1 MNSPSENRPSE
12 NRPAAGRPPG
22 ERPSQGQPAEGAPV
36 AGAPEAPLPPGN
48 GITRLLQSFTHG
60 DPDEVLTLEGLLHGL
75 GRSAY
80 GMFLFVSVLPGF
92 IPVPG
97 AAGAISGPLVALI
110 GLQLLVGLRHPWL
123 PGFIGR
129 RGPRRSTMDRFCK
142 RISPWMARLEHLV
155 RPRLQVLTGNRV
167 ASAFTGVLLVALGVL
182 LALPVPMT
190 NYIFAGLL
198 LLFALALMERDG
210 ALLLGLWTVT
220 SAGLLSMG
228 LLSERLVTVVGH
240 WLDKLF

>member
-1 MNSPSENRPSE
+1 MNLPSES
-12 NRPAAGRPPG
+12 RPADTPPPEDQPG
-22 ERPSQGQPAEGAPV
+22 EDRSGPSSPA
-36 AGAPEAPLPPGN
+36 GN

-60 DPDEVLTLEGLLHGL
+60 DPDEVLALEGLLHGL
-75 GRSAY
+75 GHSAF

-97 AAGAISGPLVALI
+97 AAGAISGPLVVLI

-129 RGPRRSTMDRFCK
+129 RGPRRSTMDRFCR
-142 RISPWMARLEHLV
+142 RISPWMARLENLV
-155 RPRLQVLTGNRV
+155 RPRMQVLTGNRLGN
-167 ASAFTGVLLVALGVL
+167 AFTGVLLVALGVL

-190 NYIFAGLL
+190 NYIFAGLV

-210 ALLLGLWTVT
+210 ALLIGLWAVS

-228 LLSERLVTVVGH
+228 LLSERLVVVIGH
-240 WLDKLF
+240 WLERLF